1 MTDST
6 EEVIG
11 RYQVLENL
19 ASGSQGTVYHA
30 YDPELEREVA
40 LKVLHPHL
48 TTEDIVARFQREAR
62 IVASINHT
70 NIAGITD
77 IGEHEGAHFIAI
89 EYVPHTAR
97 ELIDQ
102 GPLDITRAVTVGYQ
116 AALALEAARTSRRG
130 ITHHDIKPENL
141 LLTTLDDEGV
151 VKLID
156 FGIAHAAD
164 MAPMTQAGSQ
174 WGTPYYMPPEQWQ
187 GERGDTRSDVY
198 SLGVVIYQMLTGQVP
213 FSSTAASSMAQNNE
227 IAQQH
232 IEVDPTSL
240 RSIREDVPEA
250 LESIVLKCMA
260 KSPDDRYQTPG
271 ELAEELA
278 GILGVAPTPSASL
291 PVSRPPSRPPDDE
304 KRGLRIP
311 LPLIAAGGFG
321 ALILVVL
328 VALLIVRPDDGPGEN
343 GTGRPPPAARTSD
356 DSSVPGR
363 SPSSGAAG
371 GPVGNLLDRSE
382 PTPTPEPSPTEVK
395 DISVAVEEAVA
406 KALATAIP
414 PTPTSPPV
422 TPTPTHTPSPTPTN
436 TPSPTPTNTPS
447 PTPTNTPSPTPTHTP
462 LPTPTNTPLPTPT
475 FTPSPTPTNTP
486 LPTPT
491 FTPSPTPT
499 STPVPALPALSIED
513 AWISN
518 ADPAIWEEVRV
529 SVTVSNQGEATADE
543 FHVEL
548 VDNDTWESLGKRVKV
563 VELAPGETR
572 DLSMV
577 WRAEVEPRTL
587 GLDLDSPY
595 AEDEILPLPSF
606 EPFIPPYV
614 IEQITWHPEHPA
626 IDEDVTFWAHIKNT
640 SPRSSE
646 YDADVT
652 FYLNGEYYSSTML
665 DRRLNRNVV
674 RTIRSDDW
682 RAQKGSYEI
691 LAVLY
696 PSAYLDHR
704 ENSSWDEYDE
714 RYAISEYDVTYDATR
729 LPNLAVTKMEFLER
743 PVADA
748 DAVYLDLFVT
758 ITNDLG
764 DGGITP
770 SVDDT
775 FDVRIEFEEGPLCPI
790 RPGRIPCSEDIQI
803 RGLRGGS
810 TVTKQVEGTVLFPL
824 PPSGSV
830 LKFTAIVTVDP
841 SNEVEELTKDDNHKP
856 RVHRVTR

>member
-1 MTDST
+1 MTDTDST

-48 TTEDIVARFQREAR
+48 TTEEIVARFQREAR
-62 IVASINHT
+62 IVASINHP

-102 GPLDITRAVTVGYQ
+102 GPLDITRAVTIGHQ

-240 RSIREDVPEA
+240 QSVREDVPEA
-250 LESIVLKCMA
+250 LEAIVLKCMA
-260 KSPDDRYQTPG
+260 KAPDDRYQTPG
-271 ELAEELA
+271 ELANELA
-278 GILGVAPTPSASL
+278 GILGVAPSPSASL
-291 PVSRPPSRPPDDE
+291 PVSRPPSRPPAAE
-304 KRGLRIP
+304 KRGIRIGMP
-311 LPLIAAGGFG
+311 IIAAGGFG

-328 VALLIVRPDDGPGEN
+328 VALVIAGSDDGSGGD
-343 GTGRPPPAARTSD
+343 GTGRPPPAAR
-356 DSSVPGR
+356 SSEDTPPPRR
-363 SPSSGAAG
+363 SPSAGGAVAGVLGAADHT
-371 GPVGNLLDRSE
+371 PT
-382 PTPTPEPSPTEVK
+382 PTPTPEPATDEQ
-395 DISVAVEEAVA
+395 DISKVVEEAVT
-406 KALATAIP
+406 KALADAA
-414 PTPTSPPV
+414 
-422 TPTPTHTPSPTPTN
+422 TPTPEPTHTPTPTN
-436 TPSPTPTNTPS
+436 TPTPTPTFTPTPTATYTPTPTSTPIPTPTFTPTPTNTPE
-447 PTPTNTPSPTPTHTP
+447 
-462 LPTPTNTPLPTPT
+462 PTPT
-475 FTPSPTPTNTP
+475 FTPTPTSTP
-486 LPTPT
+486 IPTPT
-491 FTPSPTPT
+491 FTPTPA
-499 STPVPALPALSIED
+499 PVPALAIKNAFVSIAE
-513 AWISN
+513 
-518 ADPAIWEEVRV
+518 PAIWEEVRV
-529 SVTVSNQGEATADE
+529 TVTVDNQGEATADE
-543 FHVEL
+543 FYVEL
-548 VDNDTWESLGKRVKV
+548 VDNDTREPLKDVKV
-563 VELAPGETR
+563 VGLEAGETR

-577 WRAEVEPRTL
+577 WRAEVQPRTL
-587 GLDLDSPY
+587 GLFLDSPFAVDGIY
-595 AEDEILPLPSF
+595 SLPSF
-606 EPFIPPYV
+606 APFVPPYV
-614 IEQITWHPEHPA
+614 IEQVSWHPEQPG
-626 IDEDVTFWAHIKNT
+626 IDEEVTFWAHVKNT

-646 YDADVT
+646 YDAEVS
-652 FYLNGEYYSSTML
+652 FYLNGEYYSSVML

-674 RTIRSDDW
+674 RQVRSDEW
-682 RAQKGSYEI
+682 RAQKGSHEI
-691 LAVLY
+691 VAVLY
-696 PSAYLDHR
+696 PSAYLNHR
-704 ENSSWDEYDE
+704 ENSSWDEYDK
-714 RYAISEYDVTYDATR
+714 RYVISEQTVTYAATR
-729 LPNLAVTKMEFLER
+729 LPNLELTKVEFLER

-748 DAVYLDLFVT
+748 DAVYLDLFFT
-758 ITNDLG
+758 LTNDLG
-764 DGGITP
+764 DGGTTP

-775 FDVRIEFEEGPLCPI
+775 FDVSIEFVEGPLCPI
-790 RPGRIPCSEDIQI
+790 RPGRIPCTEDLQI

-810 TVTKQVEGTVLFPL
+810 TVTKPVEGTVRIPL

-830 LKFTAIVTVDP
+830 HKFTAVVTVDP

-856 RVHRVTR
+856 RVHRVSR

>member
-1 MTDST
+1 M
-6 EEVIG
+6 
-11 RYQVLENL
+11 
-19 ASGSQGTVYHA
+19 
-30 YDPELEREVA
+30 
-40 LKVLHPHL
+40 
-48 TTEDIVARFQREAR
+48 
-62 IVASINHT
+62 
-70 NIAGITD
+70 
-77 IGEHEGAHFIAI
+77 
-89 EYVPHTAR
+89 
-97 ELIDQ
+97 
-102 GPLDITRAVTVGYQ
+102 
-116 AALALEAARTSRRG
+116 
-130 ITHHDIKPENL
+130 
-141 LLTTLDDEGV
+141 
-151 VKLID
+151 
-156 FGIAHAAD
+156 
-164 MAPMTQAGSQ
+164 
-174 WGTPYYMPPEQWQ
+174 
-187 GERGDTRSDVY
+187 
-198 SLGVVIYQMLTGQVP
+198 
-213 FSSTAASSMAQNNE
+213 
-227 IAQQH
+227 
-232 IEVDPTSL
+232 
-240 RSIREDVPEA
+240 
-250 LESIVLKCMA
+250 
-260 KSPDDRYQTPG
+260 
-271 ELAEELA
+271 
-278 GILGVAPTPSASL
+278 
-291 PVSRPPSRPPDDE
+291 
-304 KRGLRIP
+304 
-311 LPLIAAGGFG
+311 
-321 ALILVVL
+321 
-328 VALLIVRPDDGPGEN
+328 
-343 GTGRPPPAARTSD
+343 
-356 DSSVPGR
+356 
-363 SPSSGAAG
+363 
-371 GPVGNLLDRSE
+371 
-382 PTPTPEPSPTEVK
+382 
-395 DISVAVEEAVA
+395 
-406 KALATAIP
+406 
-414 PTPTSPPV
+414 
-422 TPTPTHTPSPTPTN
+422 
-436 TPSPTPTNTPS
+436 
-447 PTPTNTPSPTPTHTP
+447 
-462 LPTPTNTPLPTPT
+462 
-475 FTPSPTPTNTP
+475 
-486 LPTPT
+486 
-491 FTPSPTPT
+491 
-499 STPVPALPALSIED
+499 
-513 AWISN
+513 
-518 ADPAIWEEVRV
+518 
-529 SVTVSNQGEATADE
+529 
-543 FHVEL
+543 
-548 VDNDTWESLGKRVKV
+548 DNDTWESLGKRAKV

-595 AEDEILPLPSF
+595 ADDEILPLPSF

-758 ITNDLG
+758 ITNELG
-764 DGGITP
+764 DGRITP

-841 SNEVEELTKDDNHKP
+841 DNVVEELTKNDNHKP